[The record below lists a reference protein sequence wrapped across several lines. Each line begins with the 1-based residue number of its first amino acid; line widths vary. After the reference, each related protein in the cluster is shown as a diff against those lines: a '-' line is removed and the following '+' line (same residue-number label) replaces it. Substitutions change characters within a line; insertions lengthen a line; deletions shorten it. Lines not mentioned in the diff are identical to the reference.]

1 MDKHEMLAR
10 TFGGRRP
17 TARPASARPQEAPAR
32 PAPESPA
39 RPEVLEIDLEP
50 GEAAYLRRSSLLLA
64 DGPFA
69 LRTQRV
75 ASRRLPILG
84 LFSGQNLWANR
95 FEAQDGA
102 LRLVAGRDYHGEVRD
117 LKIAPDR
124 PVAIKP
130 ALYLGHSG
138 DLSFTVQRMAKR
150 EFWTMTRVTGTGT
163 VHLKVPGRTLVR
175 PLADNEVVVDTNA
188 VAAVTGPFTAHGRV
202 LTTNQYLRAG
212 EAENVRLSGL
222 GEVWLQSERPPQA
235 SGGGGILGSLLEI
248 FT

>member
-17 TARPASARPQEAPAR
+17 AAR
-32 PAPESPA
+32 PAPTAPHVTPPPPA
-39 RPEVLEIDLEP
+39 AERPERPEVLEIELEP

-64 DGPFA
+64 EGPFV
-69 LRTQRV
+69 LKTQRI

-95 FEAQDGA
+95 FEAEAGP
-102 LRLVAGRDYHGEVRD
+102 LRLVASRDYHGEVRA
-117 LKIAPDR
+117 LSVAPDR
-124 PVAIKP
+124 PVAIQP
-130 ALYLGHSG
+130 ALYLGHRG

-150 EFWTMTRVTGTGT
+150 EFWTLTRVTGTGT

-175 PLADNEVVVDTNA
+175 PLAEAAVVVDTNA

-212 EAENVRLSGL
+212 EAENVRLSGS

-235 SGGGGILGSLLEI
+235 SGGGGIFGNLLEI